1 MNRSLVR
8 GQQELVPPR
17 RNFGDEYLP
26 YQPARQRRRYQV
38 GAFGEKTS
46 RPAPAYVTMQFDRRG
61 HPGRAFGE
69 HRRRPA
75 SGRNPDQAASPEG
88 ALTSSGSAAR
98 ATSTSAVN
106 AAGSL
111 IAMSAR
117 FFRSTSTPA
126 AFSPWISRL

>member
-46 RPAPAYVTMQFDRRG
+46 RPAPAYVTMQFDRLAERSVSTG
-61 HPGRAFGE
+61 VALPQAGIRI
-69 HRRRPA
+69 RRPPRR
-75 SGRNPDQAASPEG
+75 GR
-88 ALTSSGSAAR
+88 
-98 ATSTSAVN
+98 
-106 AAGSL
+106 
-111 IAMSAR
+111 
-117 FFRSTSTPA
+117 
-126 AFSPWISRL
+126 